1 MLLYFLVGCDHRRLL
16 HNAPEQRSLSRR
28 TARRCSRHRHEQYRQ
43 TRTRTE
49 MTQKMMQ
56 RTSLTDGGSP
66 VNVAR
71 RQAVSRQR
79 QALPQALIYP
89 NEALIYPNEAL
100 IYPNE
105 ALTILMKHRHRQ

>member
-1 MLLYFLVGCDHRRLL
+1 
-16 HNAPEQRSLSRR
+16 
-28 TARRCSRHRHEQYRQ
+28 
-43 TRTRTE
+43 

-105 ALTILMKHRHRQ
+105 ALIYPNEALTILMKHRHRQ